1 MKGLIWFL
9 VVAACAVGLA
19 LLARVSEGYL
29 LLVAPPWRI
38 EISLVFSVVLLL
50 VGFGLTY
57 SLVRL
62 VSHTLRLP
70 AYVAGF
76 RAERR
81 ARLAREAMQR
91 AWRSY
96 FEGRFGHALQQA
108 ARCFELGDTPGL
120 AALLAAR
127 CAHFLRD
134 SERRELWLARAE
146 DSVDDDRNARLATQ
160 AELLLDERDFA
171 RARDVL
177 HDLHG
182 GGPRHVA
189 TLRMMLRAEQ
199 GLGHWD
205 EVLRLTRMLDKRG
218 AIEPERARQY
228 LLAAGIQR
236 VREHAL
242 DLHALK
248 AFWHSLDSTQ
258 RTEPRIAT
266 EAARAFIALA
276 DASAATTIV
285 HAVLERQWDDALLEL
300 WPRCADTA
308 SVDRLEH
315 AERWLR
321 QHARDAL
328 LLRVLGQLCV
338 ERSLWGKAQ
347 SYFEASLSTHES
359 PEAHVELAR
368 LLDQLDR
375 GDDANR
381 HYRAAAI
388 RHLGVPATR

>member
-19 LLARVSEGYL
+19 LLARVNEGYL

-38 EISLVFSVVLLL
+38 EISLVLSLVLLL
-50 VGFGLTY
+50 AGFALAY
-57 SLVRL
+57 SLLRL
-62 VSHTLRLP
+62 VLHTLRLP
-70 AYVAGF
+70 AYVARF

-81 ARLAREAMQR
+81 ARLAREALQR

-108 ARCFELGDTPGL
+108 SRCHELGETPGL

-134 SERRELWLARAE
+134 AERRELWLARAE
-146 DSVDDDRNARLATQ
+146 DAPDDDRNARLATQ
-160 AELLLDERDFA
+160 AELLLDERDFG

-177 HDLHG
+177 RELHG

-205 EVLRLTRMLDKRG
+205 EVLRLARLLDKRG
-218 AIEPERARQY
+218 AIEPERARQFM
-228 LLAAGIQR
+228 LAAGIQR

-248 AFWHSLDSTQ
+248 AFWHGLDLAQ
-258 RTEPRIAT
+258 RTEPRIAA
-266 EAARAFIALA
+266 EAARAFISLG
-276 DASAATTIV
+276 DPRSATTIV
-285 HAVLERQWDDALLEL
+285 HDLLERHWDEALLEL
-300 WPRCADTA
+300 WPRCIDT
-308 SVDRLEH
+308 SGVDRLEH

-321 QHARDAL
+321 EHARDAL

-347 SYFEASLSTHES
+347 SYFEASLSTQES
-359 PEAHVELAR
+359 REAHIELAR
-368 LLDQLDR
+368 LLDRLERTDE
-375 GDDANR
+375 ANR
-381 HYRAAAI
+381 HYRTAAT
-388 RHLGVPATR
+388 L